1 LSTSIRRILA
11 VDRTMRLIFKKWD
24 SAFDPVV
31 TIVGV
36 GFVFVGAY
44 CMALLR
50 HALQHPVVLV
60 VAAIPTLVAVI
71 GVVIVV
77 REVQLFRRQ

>member
-1 LSTSIRRILA
+1 
-11 VDRTMRLIFKKWD
+11 MRLIFKKWD

-36 GFVFVGAY
+36 GFVFIGAY
-44 CMALLR
+44 GMALLR
-50 HALQHPVVLV
+50 HALQHPVVLI

-71 GVVIVV
+71 GVIIVV